1 MRSLVLTFQSAGTPS
16 LIQPIDLVIF
26 DCDGVLIDSEVIS
39 ARMLVAELATRNV
52 HITMD
57 YVAHHFLG
65 RSYPVVLQQIRKEF
79 GVDLPPEF
87 ETAYRASLLSAF
99 EAELRPIDGV
109 REVIENLGVDYC
121 LATSS
126 SPPRLARS
134 LEITGLTDLFAGR
147 TTTASEVAH
156 GKPAPDLFLLA
167 AEKHDVAPERCL
179 VIEDSENGI
188 KAGLAAGMEVY
199 RFIGGSH
206 LSGLLNSAT
215 ATAGAAQLFASFG
228 EFFQLRPDLKNN
240 GN

>member
-1 MRSLVLTFQSAGTPS
+1 MSSG
-16 LIQPIDLVIF
+16 IDLVIF

-39 ARMLVAELATRNV
+39 ARMLVAELASRDV

-65 RSYPVVLQQIRKEF
+65 RSYPVVLQQIRCEF

-87 ETAYRASLLSAF
+87 EIAYRANLLKAF
-99 EAELRPIDGV
+99 ETELKQIDGV
-109 REVIENLGVDYC
+109 RGVIEQLGPDYC

-134 LEITGLTDLFAGR
+134 LEITGLTDLFEGR
-147 TTTASEVAH
+147 TTTASEVEH

-167 AEKHDVAPERCL
+167 AERRATAPERCL

-188 KAGLAAGMEVY
+188 KAGLAAGMQVW
-199 RFIGGSH
+199 RFTGGSH
-206 LSGLLNSAT
+206 LKSLTDAPE
-215 ATAGAAQLFASFG
+215 AAAGAARVFTTFHDFYRLEPG
-228 EFFQLRPDLKNN
+228 LRA
-240 GN
+240 G

>member
-1 MRSLVLTFQSAGTPS
+1 MAASEH
-16 LIQPIDLVIF
+16 IDLVIF

-39 ARMLVAELATRNV
+39 ARMLVEELAKRQV

-65 RSYPVVLQQIRKEF
+65 RSYPIVLQQIREEF
-79 GVDLPPEF
+79 GVHLPPEF
-87 ETAYRASLLSAF
+87 ETEYRANLLAAF
-99 EAELRPIDGV
+99 ENDLRAIPGVKDVIDT
-109 REVIENLGVDYC
+109 LACDYC

-134 LEITGLTDLFAGR
+134 LEIAGLTEKFSGR
-147 TTTASEVAH
+147 TTTASEVRH

-167 AEKHDVAPERCL
+167 AEKHGSDPANCL

-188 KAGLAAGMEVY
+188 KAGLAAGMRVW
-199 RFIGGSH
+199 RFTGGSH
-206 LSGLLNSAT
+206 LKHLANTPDA
-215 ATAGAAQLFASFG
+215 AAGAAQVFASFG
-228 EFFQLRPDLKNN
+228 EFYQLMPDLRRT

>member
-1 MRSLVLTFQSAGTPS
+1 MS
-16 LIQPIDLVIF
+16 QPIDLVIF

-52 HITMD
+52 QITMD

-87 ETAYRASLLSAF
+87 ETAYRASLLAAF
-99 EAELRPIDGV
+99 ESELKPVEGV
-109 REVIENLGVDYC
+109 RQVIEKLAADYC

-126 SPPRLARS
+126 SPPRLAKS

-167 AEKHDVAPERCL
+167 AEKRGAAPDRCL

-188 KAGLAAGMEVY
+188 KAGLAAGMQVF
-199 RFIGGSH
+199 RFTGGSH
-206 LSGLLNSAT
+206 LKELVKSGDA
-215 ATAGAAQLFASFG
+215 AAGAAQVFASFE
-228 EFFQLRPDLKNN
+228 EFFQLRPDLQKK
-240 GN
+240 